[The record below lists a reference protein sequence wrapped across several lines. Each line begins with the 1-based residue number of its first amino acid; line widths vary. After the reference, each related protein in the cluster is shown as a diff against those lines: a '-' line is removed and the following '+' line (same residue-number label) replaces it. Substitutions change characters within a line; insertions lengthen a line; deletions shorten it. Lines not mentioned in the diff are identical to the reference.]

1 MTNPTSNFNWQMPTP
16 TDLVT
21 DLPADFEVFG
31 QAVDTSMADLLG
43 GTTGQILAKN
53 SNTNMDFI
61 WITNDVGDI
70 TAVNVTSPIT
80 GGGTSGAVTIGVS
93 AASTSASGVVQ
104 LSDSTSTTSSVLA
117 STPTAT
123 KSAYDLAAA
132 AVPKSTVTTAGDVIY
147 ATGSA
152 AVTRLGIGTAG
163 QVLTVNGG
171 GTAPSWATPSGGS
184 NQFYAGKNRIINGD
198 FFINQRAFSST
209 TTDGSYGFDRFMWE
223 SSAGGTWSAQ
233 TFALG
238 TAPVAGY
245 EGKNYSRIVTTGQTG
260 AGVYTVLEQKM
271 ESVRTFA
278 NQTVTVSFW
287 AKAATG
293 TPKIAPELYQ
303 FFGSGGSPSAA
314 VSTPGTQVTLSTSW
328 ARYSSTITVPSIAGK
343 TLGTAG
349 DFLQLSLWVS
359 AGTTFNARSGSL
371 GIQSNTFDVWGVQ
384 VEAGSTATD
393 FQTASGTYGGELALC
408 QRYYEQSFASVA
420 SEAENKVNGYSDAN
434 YLMGFTY
441 SVQKRSIPTL
451 VLWSTNGPTSNRV
464 RQISTNVNYT
474 PAGIPNPGVLQ
485 TGVIT
490 GIAQSNMMDWHFTA
504 NSEL

>member
-1 MTNPTSNFNWQMPTP
+1 MTNPTSNFGWQMPTP

-31 QAVDTSMADLLG
+31 QAVDTSMADLKG
-43 GTTGQILAKN
+43 GTTGQILSKA
-53 SNTNMDFI
+53 TNADMDFT

-70 TAVNVTSPIT
+70 TAVNVTAPIT
-80 GGGTSGAVTIGVS
+80 GGGSSGAVTIGVS
-93 AASTSASGVVQ
+93 AASTAAAGVVQ

-152 AVTRLGIGTAG
+152 AVTRLGIGSAG
-163 QVLTVNGG
+163 QVLTVAAGV
-171 GTAPSWATPSGGS
+171 PSWATAAVPE
-184 NQFYAGKNRIINGD
+184 NLYYAGKNKIINGD
-198 FFINQRAFSST
+198 FFINQRAFSTT
-209 TTDGSYGFDRFMWE
+209 TTDGAYGFDRFMWE
-223 SSAGGTWSAQ
+223 SGAGGTWSAQ
-233 TFALG
+233 TFTPG

-245 EGKNYSRIVTTGQTG
+245 EGKNFSRIVTTGQTG

-287 AKAATG
+287 AKAASG

-303 FFGSGGSPSAA
+303 YFGSGGSPSASI
-314 VSTPGTQVTLSTSW
+314 STPGTQVTISTSW
-328 ARYSSTITVPSIAGK
+328 ARYSSTITVPSISGK

-371 GIQSNTFDVWGVQ
+371 GIQSNTFDIWGVQ
-384 VEAGSTATD
+384 IEAGSTATD
-393 FQTASGTYGGELALC
+393 FQTASGSYGGELALC
-408 QRYYEQSFASVA
+408 QRYYEQTFASA
-420 SEAENKVNGYSDAN
+420 ATESANKVSSYSDSNYTQGTRWKVTKRVAPTVVVYSSNGGTAN
-434 YLMGFTY
+434 
-441 SVQKRSIPTL
+441 RI
-451 VLWSTNGPTSNRV
+451 
-464 RQISTNVNYT
+464 RQISTNTNYT
-474 PAGIPNPGVLQ
+474 PASTADIGVDGFNIF
-485 TGVIT
+485 TGV
-490 GIAQSNMMDWHFTA
+490 GQSNMMDFHYTA
-504 NSEL
+504 SAEL